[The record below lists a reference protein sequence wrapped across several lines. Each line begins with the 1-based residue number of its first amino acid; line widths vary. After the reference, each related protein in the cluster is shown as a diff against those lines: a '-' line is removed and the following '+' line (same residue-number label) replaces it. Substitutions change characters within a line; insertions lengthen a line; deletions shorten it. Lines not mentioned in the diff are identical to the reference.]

1 MPTYTINGK
10 RIKTETTLTEDQIDE
25 IAADLGAKSVAPSV
39 ASEQPK
45 RTLLGATGE
54 AITNIPSSAG
64 RMVGGVV
71 EAITSPVQTLRNVTD
86 VVEGGVRKIL
96 PDAANAFLTRMESM
110 SPAESDRYAA
120 SPEGQ
125 AQTKAAAD
133 ALGGF
138 YKRRYGSEQG
148 FYNALATDPV
158 GIAADISTVLSGG
171 AGAARLAGA
180 PRVAGALRTAAQY
193 TNPMTP
199 VIAAATSK
207 PVRGVAKLVTKP
219 AEALATG
226 AKANLLLEA
235 ADGREQAIIN
245 ALRSNQEIVPGSRPF
260 AGQAAAGAGAPRYA
274 QLQATAEGALP
285 TEYLARREAQEAA
298 RLGAVRSV
306 GKNEEALAS
315 ALEGRATTAKGK
327 YTAAGKQMVQEDANL
342 ASLIETP
349 AMRRALNRAKEIAD
363 NRQEKFSIGEFVPE
377 ETKPSA
383 LVDEFGNPL
392 GETTTPAQFRKFP
405 VQSLHYVKMALDDM
419 INDPATFG
427 IGSSEA
433 AAVTGVRQQFLK
445 WLEDKSP
452 KYAEARQTFASQSK
466 PINQM
471 EVGQYLEGKLTG
483 AFGEGAPQ
491 RAGVFGGAM
500 KEAPATIK
508 RAVSGAPRF
517 EKLADILT
525 PEQLKAVE
533 QVRQELLRDVRY
545 ERQAKFGREAGPR
558 LKQAAT
564 QLTEQ
569 ATGGRIPSV
578 LNPVVTAANAIWL
591 RLQGKIDR
599 QLAIQIATEMLDP
612 ESAAAALQAA
622 VKRRR
627 QVQTVK
633 QAAKSVG
640 QQTANALR
648 SHPALAAGQ
657 VNNALAEP

>member
-1 MPTYTINGK
+1 MAASGK
-10 RIKTETTLTEDQIDE
+10 PWEKYAPAPAATGKPWEKYAASQATTSEQS
-25 IAADLGAKSVAPSV
+25 AA
-39 ASEQPK
+39 ASKQPK
-45 RTLLGATGE
+45 RTLLGAAGE
-54 AITNIPSSAG
+54 AITNIPASAG
-64 RMVGGVV
+64 RMVGGIV
-71 EAITSPVQTLRNVTD
+71 EAVTSPVQTLRNVTD
-86 VVEGGVRKIL
+86 IAEGGVRKIL
-96 PDAANAFLTRMESM
+96 PDAANAFLTRLEAM

-138 YKRRYGSEQG
+138 YKQRYGSEQG

-158 GIAADISTVLSGG
+158 GIAADVSTVLSGG

-180 PRVAGALRTAAQY
+180 PRVAGALKTAAQY

-207 PVRGVAKLVTKP
+207 PVRGVAKLITNP
-219 AEALATG
+219 AETFATG

-235 ADGREQAIIN
+235 ADGREQTIIN

-274 QLQATAEGALP
+274 QLQAAAEGALP

-306 GKNEEALAS
+306 GKDEEALAL
-315 ALEGRATTAKGK
+315 ALEGRASTAKGK
-327 YTAAGKQMVQEDANL
+327 YTVAGKQMVEEDANL
-342 ASLIETP
+342 ATLMETP

-363 NRQEKFSIGEFVPE
+363 NRQEKFSVGEFVPE

-383 LVDEFGNPL
+383 LVDEFGNSL
-392 GETTTPAQFRKFP
+392 GETTTPAQFREFP

-471 EVGQYLEGKLTG
+471 EVGQDLEGKLTG

-612 ESAAAALQAA
+612 ESAAAAMQAA

-640 QQTANALR
+640 QQTVNALR
-648 SHPALAAGQ
+648 SHPALATGQ
-657 VNNALAEP
+657 INNALAE

>member
-1 MPTYTINGK
+1 MAASGK
-10 RIKTETTLTEDQIDE
+10 PWEKYAPAPAATGKPWEKYAASQATTSEQS
-25 IAADLGAKSVAPSV
+25 AA
-39 ASEQPK
+39 ASKQPK
-45 RTLLGATGE
+45 RTLLGAAGE
-54 AITNIPSSAG
+54 AITNIPASAG
-64 RMVGGVV
+64 RMVGGIV
-71 EAITSPVQTLRNVTD
+71 EAVTSPVQTLRNVTD
-86 VVEGGVRKIL
+86 IAEGGVRKIL
-96 PDAANAFLTRMESM
+96 PDAANAFLTRLEAM

-138 YKRRYGSEQG
+138 YKQRYGSEQG

-158 GIAADISTVLSGG
+158 GIAADVSTVLSGG

-180 PRVAGALRTAAQY
+180 PRVAGALKTAAQY

-207 PVRGVAKLVTKP
+207 PVRGVAKLITNP
-219 AEALATG
+219 AETFATG

-235 ADGREQAIIN
+235 ADGREQTIIN

-274 QLQATAEGALP
+274 QLQAAAEGALP

-306 GKNEEALAS
+306 GKDEEALAL
-315 ALEGRATTAKGK
+315 ALEGRASTAKGK
-327 YTAAGKQMVQEDANL
+327 YTVAGKQMVEEDANL
-342 ASLIETP
+342 ATLMETP

-363 NRQEKFSIGEFVPE
+363 NRQEKFSVGEFVPE

-383 LVDEFGNPL
+383 LVDEFGNSL
-392 GETTTPAQFRKFP
+392 GETTTPAQFREFP

-491 RAGVFGGAM
+491 RAWRGNERSPRDYQTRR
-500 KEAPATIK
+500 KWCAT
-508 RAVSGAPRF
+508 F
-517 EKLADILT
+517 
-525 PEQLKAVE
+525 
-533 QVRQELLRDVRY
+533 
-545 ERQAKFGREAGPR
+545 
-558 LKQAAT
+558 
-564 QLTEQ
+564 
-569 ATGGRIPSV
+569 
-578 LNPVVTAANAIWL
+578 
-591 RLQGKIDR
+591 
-599 QLAIQIATEMLDP
+599 
-612 ESAAAALQAA
+612 
-622 VKRRR
+622 
-627 QVQTVK
+627 
-633 QAAKSVG
+633 
-640 QQTANALR
+640 
-648 SHPALAAGQ
+648 
-657 VNNALAEP
+657 

>member
-1 MPTYTINGK
+1 MAASGK
-10 RIKTETTLTEDQIDE
+10 PWEKYAPAPAATGKPWEKYAASQATTSEQS
-25 IAADLGAKSVAPSV
+25 AA
-39 ASEQPK
+39 ASKQPK
-45 RTLLGATGE
+45 RTLLGAAGE
-54 AITNIPSSAG
+54 AITNIPASAG
-64 RMVGGVV
+64 RMVGGIV
-71 EAITSPVQTLRNVTD
+71 EAVTSPVQTLRNVTD
-86 VVEGGVRKIL
+86 IAEGGVRKIL
-96 PDAANAFLTRMESM
+96 PDAANAFLTRLEAM

-138 YKRRYGSEQG
+138 YKQRYGSEQG

-158 GIAADISTVLSGG
+158 GIAADVSTVLSGG

-180 PRVAGALRTAAQY
+180 PRVAGALKTAAQY

-207 PVRGVAKLVTKP
+207 PVRGVAKLITNP
-219 AEALATG
+219 AETFATG

-235 ADGREQAIIN
+235 ADGREQTIIN

-274 QLQATAEGALP
+274 QLQAAAEGALP

-306 GKNEEALAS
+306 GKDEEALAL
-315 ALEGRATTAKGK
+315 ALEGRASTAKGK
-327 YTAAGKQMVQEDANL
+327 YTVAGKQMVEEDANL
-342 ASLIETP
+342 ATLMETP

-363 NRQEKFSIGEFVPE
+363 NRQEKFSVGEFVPE

-383 LVDEFGNPL
+383 LVDEFGNSL
-392 GETTTPAQFRKFP
+392 GETTTPAQFREFP

-612 ESAAAALQAA
+612 ESAAAAMQAA

-640 QQTANALR
+640 QQTVNALR
-648 SHPALAAGQ
+648 SHPALATGQ
-657 VNNALAEP
+657 INNALAE

>member
-1 MPTYTINGK
+1 MAASGK
-10 RIKTETTLTEDQIDE
+10 PWEKYAPAPAATGKPWEKYAASQATTSEQS
-25 IAADLGAKSVAPSV
+25 AA
-39 ASEQPK
+39 ASKQPK
-45 RTLLGATGE
+45 RTLLGAAGE
-54 AITNIPSSAG
+54 AITNIPASAG
-64 RMVGGVV
+64 RMVGGIV
-71 EAITSPVQTLRNVTD
+71 EAVTSPVQTLRNVTD
-86 VVEGGVRKIL
+86 IAEGGVRKIL
-96 PDAANAFLTRMESM
+96 PDAANAFLTRLEAM

-138 YKRRYGSEQG
+138 YKQRYGSEQG

-158 GIAADISTVLSGG
+158 GIAADVSTVLSGG

-180 PRVAGALRTAAQY
+180 PRVAGALKTAAQY

-207 PVRGVAKLVTKP
+207 PVRGVAKLITNP
-219 AEALATG
+219 AETFATG

-235 ADGREQAIIN
+235 ADGREQTIIN

-274 QLQATAEGALP
+274 QLQAAAEGALP

-306 GKNEEALAS
+306 GKDEEALAL
-315 ALEGRATTAKGK
+315 ALEGRASTAKGK
-327 YTAAGKQMVQEDANL
+327 YTVAGKQMVEEDANL
-342 ASLIETP
+342 ATLMETP

-363 NRQEKFSIGEFVPE
+363 NRQEKFSVGEFVPE

-383 LVDEFGNPL
+383 LVDEFGNSL
-392 GETTTPAQFRKFP
+392 GETTTPAQFREFP

-452 KYAEARQTFASQSK
+452 KYAESRQTFASQSK

-612 ESAAAALQAA
+612 ESAAAAMQAA

-640 QQTANALR
+640 QQTVNALR
-648 SHPALAAGQ
+648 SHPALATGQ
-657 VNNALAEP
+657 INNALAE